1 MTARYIVTYDI
12 TDDERRTAV
21 FKALRGYGD
30 HLQFSVFR
38 CDLTPLARTTM
49 VARLHGL
56 IDHSVDQILLIDLG
70 PVEGRAATCIDAIG
84 RKYMPPER
92 TVTVI

>member
-12 TDDERRTAV
+12 SDDERRTAV
-21 FKALRGYGD
+21 FKALRGYGE

-38 CDLTPLARTTM
+38 CDLTSLARTKM

-56 IDHSVDQILLIDLG
+56 IDQSVDQILLIDLG
-70 PVEGRAATCIDAIG
+70 PVEGRAASCIDAIG
-84 RKYMPPER
+84 RKYMPAER
-92 TVTVI
+92 IVTVI

>member
-12 TDDERRTAV
+12 SDDERRTAV
-21 FKALRGYGD
+21 FKALRGYGE

-38 CDLTPLARTTM
+38 CDLTSLARAKI

-56 IDHSVDQILLIDLG
+56 IDQSVDQILLIDLG

-84 RKYMPPER
+84 RKYVPPER
-92 TVTVI
+92 IVTVI